1 MAQIYRFEDLRDLVA
16 LRAQFSAVK
25 YEHDEVRIQL
35 RRLSTYCPTKSHP
48 EMIEDL
54 INASELLAIEF
65 NRLRQEVLQLKLE
78 KIYDQQTARTYP
90 LTNPCDLGGSVYTGG
105 FDPSGGGR

>member
-1 MAQIYRFEDLRDLVA
+1 MAQIYRFEDLQDLVA
-16 LRAQFSAVK
+16 LRAQFSVVK
-25 YEHDEVRIQL
+25 DEHDEVRAQL
-35 RRLSTYCPTKSHP
+35 RRLNNYDPTKSHP

-78 KIYDQQTARTYP
+78 KINDQQTARTYP
-90 LTNPCDLGGSVYTGG
+90 VTNPGNSWGFGITGG
-105 FDPSGGGR
+105 FDPSGGGC